1 MDFPKPLLLMTS
13 VFNRGIGFFYAIFNL
28 FIWGELM
35 KRKFVDLKVI
45 SVSLCCAVVM
55 GIISFVFL
63 KMLGLSSVFR
73 EFFPY
78 CIWFLPLSGMLTAF
92 VYKRYGGESSK
103 GNNLII
109 QSANE
114 GVKVPKRLAFLTF
127 IFTLLTHFSGGSA
140 GREGTAVQIGGTLTS
155 NVADKLGFKSD
166 DRKIIIISGLSAA
179 FGSVFGTPLAG
190 AFFGMEVCCIGQLS
204 VSAVIPCFLSSYLAN
219 AVTLLLGA
227 THEVHK
233 ISAIPSLDIKSVL
246 VFISASILF
255 GLIGK
260 LFALGV
266 KYLKLLYA
274 KIFKNTVLSAL
285 IGSVIM
291 VLLIVLLNL
300 NEYEGLSTWQ
310 QTTAFEGNANW
321 YDMPVKFILTTL
333 TLGAGFQG
341 GEVTPLFDIGA
352 SFGGWYANMF
362 GIEPSFLAAIGLI
375 CVFGS
380 AANTPI
386 TTIMLGIELF
396 GAEAVPYFVFASLIS
411 FIASGKSGIYSA
423 QERKLSKNIFT
434 KVKQD
439 DFSE

>member
-1 MDFPKPLLLMTS
+1 
-13 VFNRGIGFFYAIFNL
+13 
-28 FIWGELM
+28 M

-155 NVADKLGFKSD
+155 NIADKLGFKNG
-166 DRKIIIISGLSAA
+166 DRKIIILSGLSAA

-274 KIFKNTVLSAL
+274 KIFKNTVLSAF
-285 IGSVIM
+285 IGSVIV

-352 SFGGWYANMF
+352 SFGGWYASMF

>member
-1 MDFPKPLLLMTS
+1 
-13 VFNRGIGFFYAIFNL
+13 
-28 FIWGELM
+28 M

-45 SVSLCCAVVM
+45 LVSLCCAVVM

-166 DRKIIIISGLSAA
+166 DRKIIILSGLSAA

-260 LFALGV
+260 LFALGG
-266 KYLKLLYA
+266 KYLKLIYA

-285 IGSVIM
+285 IGSVIV

-352 SFGGWYANMF
+352 SFGGWYANLF

>member
-1 MDFPKPLLLMTS
+1 
-13 VFNRGIGFFYAIFNL
+13 
-28 FIWGELM
+28 M

-45 SVSLCCAVVM
+45 LVSLCCAVVM

-155 NVADKLGFKSD
+155 NVADKLGFKNE
-166 DRKIIIISGLSAA
+166 DRKIIILSGLSAA

-285 IGSVIM
+285 IGSVIV

>member
-1 MDFPKPLLLMTS
+1 
-13 VFNRGIGFFYAIFNL
+13 
-28 FIWGELM
+28 M

-166 DRKIIIISGLSAA
+166 DRKIIILSGLSAA

-204 VSAVIPCFLSSYLAN
+204 VSGIIPCFLSSYLAN

-285 IGSVIM
+285 IGSVIV

-411 FIASGKSGIYSA
+411 FIASGKSGIYPA

>member
-1 MDFPKPLLLMTS
+1 
-13 VFNRGIGFFYAIFNL
+13 
-28 FIWGELM
+28 M

-45 SVSLCCAVVM
+45 LVSLCCAVVM

-155 NVADKLGFKSD
+155 NVADKLGFKNE
-166 DRKIIIISGLSAA
+166 DRKIIILSGLSAA

-227 THEVHK
+227 THEAHK

-285 IGSVIM
+285 IGSVIV

-352 SFGGWYANMF
+352 SFGGWYANLF

>member
-1 MDFPKPLLLMTS
+1 
-13 VFNRGIGFFYAIFNL
+13 
-28 FIWGELM
+28 M

-45 SVSLCCAVVM
+45 LVSLCCAVVM

-73 EFFPY
+73 DFFPY

-166 DRKIIIISGLSAA
+166 DRKIIIFSGLSAA

-190 AFFGMEVCCIGQLS
+190 AFFGMEICCIGQLS

-219 AVTLLLGA
+219 VVTLLLGA

-285 IGSVIM
+285 IGSVIV

-352 SFGGWYANMF
+352 SFGSWYANIF

>member
-1 MDFPKPLLLMTS
+1 
-13 VFNRGIGFFYAIFNL
+13 
-28 FIWGELM
+28 M
-35 KRKFVDLKVI
+35 KRKFVDFKVLTA
-45 SVSLCCAVVM
+45 SLCCAVVM
-55 GIISFVFL
+55 GVISFVFL

-73 EFFPY
+73 EYFPY

-92 VYKRYGGESSK
+92 VYKKYGGESSK

-114 GVKVPKRLAFLTF
+114 GIKVPKRLAVLTF
-127 IFTLLTHFSGGSA
+127 FFTLLTHFSGGSA
-140 GREGTAVQIGGTLTS
+140 GREGTAVQIGGALTS
-155 NVADKLGFKSD
+155 NVADKFGFKKK
-166 DRKIIIISGLSAA
+166 DRKTIILSGLSSA

-204 VSAVIPCFLSSYLAN
+204 ASAVIPCFLSSYLAN

-227 THEVHK
+227 THEVHT
-233 ISAIPSLDIKSVL
+233 IASVPNL
-246 VFISASILF
+246 A
-255 GLIGK
+255 
-260 LFALGV
+260 V

-285 IGSVIM
+285 AGSV
-291 VLLIVLLNL
+291 VVTLLIILLNL
-300 NEYEGLSTWQ
+300 NKYEGLSTWQ

-321 YDMPVKFILTTL
+321 YDMPVKFILTVL

-352 SFGGWYANMF
+352 SFGGWYANLF

-396 GAEAVPYFVFASLIS
+396 GAEAAPYFVFASLIS
-411 FIASGKSGIYSA
+411 FIALGKSGIYSS
-423 QERKLSKNIFT
+423 QERKLSKSLFSA
-434 KVKQD
+434 KA

>member
-1 MDFPKPLLLMTS
+1 
-13 VFNRGIGFFYAIFNL
+13 
-28 FIWGELM
+28 M

-45 SVSLCCAVVM
+45 LVSLCCAVVM

-166 DRKIIIISGLSAA
+166 DRKIIILSGLSAA

-285 IGSVIM
+285 IGSVIV
-291 VLLIVLLNL
+291 VLLVVLLNL

-411 FIASGKSGIYSA
+411 FIASGKSGIYSV

>member
-1 MDFPKPLLLMTS
+1 
-13 VFNRGIGFFYAIFNL
+13 
-28 FIWGELM
+28 M
-35 KRKFVDLKVI
+35 KRKFVDFKVMTA
-45 SVSLCCAVVM
+45 SLCCAVVM
-55 GIISFVFL
+55 GVISFVFL

-73 EFFPY
+73 EYFPY

-92 VYKRYGGESSK
+92 VYKKYGGESSK

-114 GVKVPKRLAFLTF
+114 GIKVPKRLAVLTF
-127 IFTLLTHFSGGSA
+127 FFTLLTHFSGGSA
-140 GREGTAVQIGGTLTS
+140 GREGTAVQIGGALTS
-155 NVADKLGFKSD
+155 NVADKFGFKKE
-166 DRKIIIISGLSAA
+166 DRKTIILSGLSSA

-204 VSAVIPCFLSSYLAN
+204 ASAVIPCFLSSYLAN

-227 THEVHK
+227 THEVHT
-233 ISAIPSLDIKSVL
+233 I
-246 VFISASILF
+246 ASIPNFDFKLILIFVFASVFF
-255 GLIGK
+255 GLLGK
-260 LFALGV
+260 LFALAV

-274 KIFKNTVLSAL
+274 KIFKNTVLSAFA
-285 IGSVIM
+285 GSV
-291 VLLIVLLNL
+291 VVTLLIILLNL
-300 NEYEGLSTWQ
+300 NKYEGLSTWQ

-321 YDMPVKFILTTL
+321 YDMPVKFILTAL

-352 SFGGWYANMF
+352 SFGGWYANLF

-396 GAEAVPYFVFASLIS
+396 GAEAAPYFVFASLIS
-411 FIASGKSGIYSA
+411 FIASGKSGIYSS
-423 QERKLSKNIFT
+423 QERKLSKSLFSA
-434 KVKQD
+434 KA

>member
-1 MDFPKPLLLMTS
+1 
-13 VFNRGIGFFYAIFNL
+13 
-28 FIWGELM
+28 M

-155 NVADKLGFKSD
+155 NVADKLGFKNE
-166 DRKIIIISGLSAA
+166 DRKIIILSGLSAA

-266 KYLKLLYA
+266 KYLKLIYA

-285 IGSVIM
+285 IGSVIV

-362 GIEPSFLAAIGLI
+362 GIQPSFLAAIGLI

>member
-1 MDFPKPLLLMTS
+1 
-13 VFNRGIGFFYAIFNL
+13 
-28 FIWGELM
+28 M
-35 KRKFVDLKVI
+35 KRKFVDFKVLTA
-45 SVSLCCAVVM
+45 SLCCGVVM
-55 GIISFVFL
+55 GVISFVFL

-92 VYKRYGGESSK
+92 VYKKYGGESSK

-114 GVKVPKRLAFLTF
+114 GVKVPKRLAVLTF
-127 IFTLLTHFSGGSA
+127 FFTLLTHFSGGSA
-140 GREGTAVQIGGTLTS
+140 GREGTAVQIGGALTS
-155 NVADKLGFKSD
+155 NVADKFGFKKE
-166 DRKIIIISGLSAA
+166 DRKTIILSGLSSA

-204 VSAVIPCFLSSYLAN
+204 ASAVIPCFLSSYLAN
-219 AVTLLLGA
+219 AVTLLPGA
-227 THEVHK
+227 THEVHT
-233 ISAIPSLDIKSVL
+233 IASVPNFDFKL
-246 VFISASILF
+246 ILIFVSASVFF
-255 GLIGK
+255 GLLGK
-260 LFALGV
+260 LFALAV

-274 KIFKNTVLSAL
+274 KTFKNTVLSAL
-285 IGSVIM
+285 AGSV
-291 VLLIVLLNL
+291 VTLLIILLNL
-300 NEYEGLSTWQ
+300 NKYEGLSTWQ

-321 YDMPVKFILTTL
+321 YDMPVKFILTAL

-352 SFGGWYANMF
+352 SFGGWYANLF

-396 GAEAVPYFVFASLIS
+396 GAEAAPYFVFASLIS
-411 FIASGKSGIYSA
+411 FIASGKSGIYSS
-423 QERKLSKNIFT
+423 QERKLSKSLFSA
-434 KVKQD
+434 KA

>member
-1 MDFPKPLLLMTS
+1 
-13 VFNRGIGFFYAIFNL
+13 
-28 FIWGELM
+28 M

-92 VYKRYGGESSK
+92 VYKRYGGDSSK

-114 GVKVPKRLAFLTF
+114 GFKVPKRLAFLTF

-155 NVADKLGFKSD
+155 NVADKLGFKNG
-166 DRKIIIISGLSAA
+166 DRKIIILSGLSAA

-285 IGSVIM
+285 IGSVIV

-396 GAEAVPYFVFASLIS
+396 GAEAVPSFVFASLIS

>member
-1 MDFPKPLLLMTS
+1 
-13 VFNRGIGFFYAIFNL
+13 
-28 FIWGELM
+28 M

-166 DRKIIIISGLSAA
+166 DRKIIILSGLSAA

-190 AFFGMEVCCIGQLS
+190 AFFGMEVSCIGQLS

-285 IGSVIM
+285 IGSVIV

>member
-1 MDFPKPLLLMTS
+1 
-13 VFNRGIGFFYAIFNL
+13 
-28 FIWGELM
+28 M

-45 SVSLCCAVVM
+45 LVSLCCAVVM

-155 NVADKLGFKSD
+155 NVADKLGFKSG
-166 DRKIIIISGLSAA
+166 DRKIIILSGLSAA

-233 ISAIPSLDIKSVL
+233 ISAIPSLDIKTVL

-285 IGSVIM
+285 IGSVIV

-411 FIASGKSGIYSA
+411 FIASGKSGIYPA

>member
-1 MDFPKPLLLMTS
+1 
-13 VFNRGIGFFYAIFNL
+13 
-28 FIWGELM
+28 M

-45 SVSLCCAVVM
+45 LVSLCCAVVM

-155 NVADKLGFKSD
+155 NVADKLGFKNE
-166 DRKIIIISGLSAA
+166 DRKIIILSGLSAA

-260 LFALGV
+260 LFALAV
-266 KYLKLLYA
+266 KNLKLLYA

-285 IGSVIM
+285 IGSVIV

-396 GAEAVPYFVFASLIS
+396 GAETVPYFVFASLIS

>member
-1 MDFPKPLLLMTS
+1 
-13 VFNRGIGFFYAIFNL
+13 
-28 FIWGELM
+28 M

-114 GVKVPKRLAFLTF
+114 GFKVPKRLAFLTF

-155 NVADKLGFKSD
+155 NVADKLGFKNE
-166 DRKIIIISGLSAA
+166 DRKIIILSGLSAA

-285 IGSVIM
+285 IGSVIV

-341 GEVTPLFDIGA
+341 GEVTPLFDVGA

-396 GAEAVPYFVFASLIS
+396 GAEAVPSFVFASLIS

>member
-1 MDFPKPLLLMTS
+1 
-13 VFNRGIGFFYAIFNL
+13 
-28 FIWGELM
+28 M

-45 SVSLCCAVVM
+45 LVSLCCAVVM

-155 NVADKLGFKSD
+155 NVADKLGFKNE
-166 DRKIIIISGLSAA
+166 DRKIIILSGLSAA

-227 THEVHK
+227 THEAHK

-255 GLIGK
+255 GLIGR

-285 IGSVIM
+285 IGSVIV

>member
-1 MDFPKPLLLMTS
+1 
-13 VFNRGIGFFYAIFNL
+13 
-28 FIWGELM
+28 M

-45 SVSLCCAVVM
+45 LVSLCCAVVM

-155 NVADKLGFKSD
+155 NVADKLGFKNE
-166 DRKIIIISGLSAA
+166 DRKIIILSGLSAA

-285 IGSVIM
+285 IGSVIV

-321 YDMPVKFILTTL
+321 YDMPVKFILTTF

-352 SFGGWYANMF
+352 SFGGWYANLF

-396 GAEAVPYFVFASLIS
+396 GAEAVLYFVFASLIS

>member
-1 MDFPKPLLLMTS
+1 
-13 VFNRGIGFFYAIFNL
+13 
-28 FIWGELM
+28 M

-45 SVSLCCAVVM
+45 LVSLCCAVVM

-155 NVADKLGFKSD
+155 NVADKLGFKNG
-166 DRKIIIISGLSAA
+166 DRKIIILSGLSAA

-285 IGSVIM
+285 IGSVIV

-386 TTIMLGIELF
+386 TTILLGIELF
-396 GAEAVPYFVFASLIS
+396 GAEAVPSFVFASLIS
-411 FIASGKSGIYSA
+411 FIVSGKSGIYSA

>member
-1 MDFPKPLLLMTS
+1 
-13 VFNRGIGFFYAIFNL
+13 
-28 FIWGELM
+28 M

-45 SVSLCCAVVM
+45 LVSLCCAVVM

-166 DRKIIIISGLSAA
+166 DRKIIIFSGLSAA

-190 AFFGMEVCCIGQLS
+190 AFFGMEICCIGQLS

-219 AVTLLLGA
+219 VVTLLLGA

-285 IGSVIM
+285 IGSVIV

-300 NEYEGLSTWQ
+300 NEYEGLSTSQ

-352 SFGGWYANMF
+352 SFGSWYANIF
-362 GIEPSFLAAIGLI
+362 RIEPSFLAAIGLI

>member
-1 MDFPKPLLLMTS
+1 
-13 VFNRGIGFFYAIFNL
+13 
-28 FIWGELM
+28 M

-155 NVADKLGFKSD
+155 NVADKLGFKNG
-166 DRKIIIISGLSAA
+166 DRKIIILSGLSAA

-285 IGSVIM
+285 IGSVIV

-310 QTTAFEGNANW
+310 QTTAFEGKANW

-396 GAEAVPYFVFASLIS
+396 GAEAVPSFVFASLIS

-423 QERKLSKNIFT
+423 PERKLSKNIFT

>member
-166 DRKIIIISGLSAA
+166 DRKIIILSGLSAA

-285 IGSVIM
+285 IGSVIV

-411 FIASGKSGIYSA
+411 FIASGKSGIYPA

>member
-1 MDFPKPLLLMTS
+1 
-13 VFNRGIGFFYAIFNL
+13 
-28 FIWGELM
+28 M

-155 NVADKLGFKSD
+155 NVADKLGFKNG
-166 DRKIIIISGLSAA
+166 DRKIIILSGLSAA

-233 ISAIPSLDIKSVL
+233 ISAIPSLNIKSVL

-285 IGSVIM
+285 IGSVIV

-321 YDMPVKFILTTL
+321 YDMPVKFILTAL

>member
-1 MDFPKPLLLMTS
+1 
-13 VFNRGIGFFYAIFNL
+13 
-28 FIWGELM
+28 M

-45 SVSLCCAVVM
+45 LVSLCCAIVM

-155 NVADKLGFKSD
+155 NVADKLGFKNE
-166 DRKIIIISGLSAA
+166 DRKIIILSGLSAA

-285 IGSVIM
+285 IGSVIV

-396 GAEAVPYFVFASLIS
+396 GAEAVPYFVFASLVS

>member
-1 MDFPKPLLLMTS
+1 
-13 VFNRGIGFFYAIFNL
+13 
-28 FIWGELM
+28 M

-45 SVSLCCAVVM
+45 LVSLCCAVVM

-114 GVKVPKRLAFLTF
+114 GVKVPKRLVFLTF

-166 DRKIIIISGLSAA
+166 DRKIIILSGLSAA

-190 AFFGMEVCCIGQLS
+190 TFFGMEVCCIGQLS
-204 VSAVIPCFLSSYLAN
+204 VSGIIPCFLSSYLAN

-274 KIFKNTVLSAL
+274 KIFKNTVLSAF
-285 IGSVIM
+285 IGSVIV

>member
-1 MDFPKPLLLMTS
+1 
-13 VFNRGIGFFYAIFNL
+13 
-28 FIWGELM
+28 M

-109 QSANE
+109 QSAND

-155 NVADKLGFKSD
+155 NVADKLGFKNEN
-166 DRKIIIISGLSAA
+166 RKIIILSGLSAA

-285 IGSVIM
+285 IGSVIV

>member
-1 MDFPKPLLLMTS
+1 
-13 VFNRGIGFFYAIFNL
+13 
-28 FIWGELM
+28 M

-45 SVSLCCAVVM
+45 LVSLCCAVVM

-155 NVADKLGFKSD
+155 NVADKLGFKNE
-166 DRKIIIISGLSAA
+166 DRKIIILSGLSAA

-190 AFFGMEVCCIGQLS
+190 TFFGMEVCCIGQLS

-227 THEVHK
+227 THEAHK

-285 IGSVIM
+285 IGSVIV

>member
-1 MDFPKPLLLMTS
+1 
-13 VFNRGIGFFYAIFNL
+13 
-28 FIWGELM
+28 M

-155 NVADKLGFKSD
+155 NVADKLGFKSE
-166 DRKIIIISGLSAA
+166 DRKIIILSGLSAA

-233 ISAIPSLDIKSVL
+233 ISAIPSSDIKSVL

-274 KIFKNTVLSAL
+274 KIFKNTVLSAF
-285 IGSVIM
+285 IGSVIV

-362 GIEPSFLAAIGLI
+362 GIEPGFLAAIGLI

>member
-1 MDFPKPLLLMTS
+1 
-13 VFNRGIGFFYAIFNL
+13 
-28 FIWGELM
+28 M

-155 NVADKLGFKSD
+155 NVADKLGFKNE
-166 DRKIIIISGLSAA
+166 DRKIIILSGLSAA

-219 AVTLLLGA
+219 VVTLLLGA

-285 IGSVIM
+285 IGSVIV
-291 VLLIVLLNL
+291 VLLIALLNL

>member
-1 MDFPKPLLLMTS
+1 
-13 VFNRGIGFFYAIFNL
+13 
-28 FIWGELM
+28 M
-35 KRKFVDLKVI
+35 KRKVVDLKVI
-45 SVSLCCAVVM
+45 LVSLCCAVVM

-155 NVADKLGFKSD
+155 NVADKLGFKNE
-166 DRKIIIISGLSAA
+166 DRKIIILSGLSAA

-190 AFFGMEVCCIGQLS
+190 TFFGMEVCCIGQLS

-285 IGSVIM
+285 IGSVIV

-321 YDMPVKFILTTL
+321 YDMPVKFILTAL

-423 QERKLSKNIFT
+423 QKRKLSKNIFT

>member
-1 MDFPKPLLLMTS
+1 
-13 VFNRGIGFFYAIFNL
+13 
-28 FIWGELM
+28 M

-45 SVSLCCAVVM
+45 LVSLCCAVVM

-127 IFTLLTHFSGGSA
+127 IFTLLTHLSGGSA

-155 NVADKLGFKSD
+155 NVADKLGFKNE
-166 DRKIIIISGLSAA
+166 DRKIIILSGLSAA

-285 IGSVIM
+285 IGSVIV

-321 YDMPVKFILTTL
+321 YDMPVKFILTAL

-411 FIASGKSGIYSA
+411 FITSGKSGIYPA

>member
-1 MDFPKPLLLMTS
+1 
-13 VFNRGIGFFYAIFNL
+13 
-28 FIWGELM
+28 M

-45 SVSLCCAVVM
+45 LVSLCCAVVM

-127 IFTLLTHFSGGSA
+127 IFTLLTHLSGGSA

-155 NVADKLGFKSD
+155 NVADKLGFKNE
-166 DRKIIIISGLSAA
+166 DRKIIILSGLSAA

-285 IGSVIM
+285 IGSVIV

-411 FIASGKSGIYSA
+411 FIASGKSGIYPA

>member
-1 MDFPKPLLLMTS
+1 
-13 VFNRGIGFFYAIFNL
+13 
-28 FIWGELM
+28 M

-45 SVSLCCAVVM
+45 LVSLCCAVVM

-155 NVADKLGFKSD
+155 NVADKLGFKNE
-166 DRKIIIISGLSAA
+166 DRKIIILSGLSAA

-266 KYLKLLYA
+266 IYLKLLYA

-285 IGSVIM
+285 IGSVIV

>member
-1 MDFPKPLLLMTS
+1 
-13 VFNRGIGFFYAIFNL
+13 
-28 FIWGELM
+28 M

-155 NVADKLGFKSD
+155 NVADKLGFKNE
-166 DRKIIIISGLSAA
+166 DRKIIILSGLSAA

-285 IGSVIM
+285 IGSVIV

-321 YDMPVKFILTTL
+321 YDMPVKFILTTF

-352 SFGGWYANMF
+352 SFGSWYANMF

-411 FIASGKSGIYSA
+411 FIASGKSGIYPA

>member
-1 MDFPKPLLLMTS
+1 
-13 VFNRGIGFFYAIFNL
+13 
-28 FIWGELM
+28 M

-45 SVSLCCAVVM
+45 LVSLCCAVVM

-155 NVADKLGFKSD
+155 NVADKLGFKNE
-166 DRKIIIISGLSAA
+166 DRKIIILSGLSAA

-190 AFFGMEVCCIGQLS
+190 TFFGMEVCCIGQLS

-219 AVTLLLGA
+219 SVTLLLGA

-285 IGSVIM
+285 IGSVIV

-396 GAEAVPYFVFASLIS
+396 GTEAVPYFVFASLIS

>member
-1 MDFPKPLLLMTS
+1 
-13 VFNRGIGFFYAIFNL
+13 
-28 FIWGELM
+28 M

-155 NVADKLGFKSD
+155 NVADKLGFKNE
-166 DRKIIIISGLSAA
+166 DRKIIILSGLSAA

-285 IGSVIM
+285 IGSVIV

-352 SFGGWYANMF
+352 SFGGWYANLF

-396 GAEAVPYFVFASLIS
+396 GAEAVPYFVFATLIS
-411 FIASGKSGIYSA
+411 FIASGKSGIYPA

>member
-1 MDFPKPLLLMTS
+1 
-13 VFNRGIGFFYAIFNL
+13 
-28 FIWGELM
+28 M

-114 GVKVPKRLAFLTF
+114 GFKVPKRLAFLTF

-155 NVADKLGFKSD
+155 NVADKLGFKNE
-166 DRKIIIISGLSAA
+166 DRKIIILSGLSAA

-285 IGSVIM
+285 IGSVIV

-321 YDMPVKFILTTL
+321 YDMLVKFILTTL

-396 GAEAVPYFVFASLIS
+396 GAEAVPSFVFASLIS

>member
-1 MDFPKPLLLMTS
+1 
-13 VFNRGIGFFYAIFNL
+13 
-28 FIWGELM
+28 M

-155 NVADKLGFKSD
+155 NVADKLGFKNE
-166 DRKIIIISGLSAA
+166 DRKIIIFSGLSAA

-190 AFFGMEVCCIGQLS
+190 AFFGMEVCCIGHLS
-204 VSAVIPCFLSSYLAN
+204 ASAVIPCFLSSYLAN

-227 THEVHK
+227 THDVHK

-285 IGSVIM
+285 IGSVIV

-380 AANTPI
+380 AANTPT

-396 GAEAVPYFVFASLIS
+396 GAEAVPYFVLASLIS